1 MRAPFYRKLAF
12 VTVATSVHFYD
23 RVPGHHAKPPDANK
37 PMPQSEFEEYFA
49 ELTRKLDALEAEVA
63 ASEVGKH
70 FEDLK
75 REIKVL
81 YEAMRENHLL
91 LETVLENSAASIY
104 AKRKDGRYTYLNHE
118 MEALCNVVRD
128 QVLGKTDFEVFPR
141 EIAQQWRTNDLKA
154 MATGK
159 LTVAEETI
167 DSPQGERLVLSKKVP
182 LISASGEVEGICGI
196 STDITDRRRTE
207 LALREAVAKLEHERD
222 NKLTNVE
229 AIMAA
234 IAHEVR
240 QPLMAIAINGSAA
253 RRFLARVPADIDE
266 VAANLDRIINDSR
279 RASEVF
285 DSMLSLF
292 RREDQE
298 RQPID
303 INKIALEVLQ
313 SSRGELAG
321 RRVTTRT
328 ELASELPLI
337 SGHRRQLQQV
347 LSNLVQNAIEAMDT
361 TTDRDR
367 MLRVRTALHNRD
379 AIMVA
384 VEDSGPGLDPKQLGS
399 IFDAFFTT
407 KSHGIGLGLAICRMI
422 VERHG
427 GQLTA
432 ASDGNNGARFQ
443 FVLPTE
449 FSDAAHAN

>member
-1 MRAPFYRKLAF
+1 
-12 VTVATSVHFYD
+12 
-23 RVPGHHAKPPDANK
+23 
-37 PMPQSEFEEYFA
+37 MPRSEFEEYFA

-63 ASEVGKH
+63 ATEVADH

-75 REIKVL
+75 RQIKVL

-118 MEALCNVVRD
+118 MEALCNVVRE

-141 EIAQQWRTNDLKA
+141 EIAQQWRTNDLKT

-159 LTVAEETI
+159 LTVAEEAI
-167 DSPQGERLVLSKKVP
+167 DSPRGERLVLSKKVP

-196 STDITDRRRTE
+196 STDITDLRRTE
-207 LALREAVAKLEHERD
+207 LALREAVAKLERERD

-266 VAANLDRIINDSR
+266 VAANLDRIIKDSR

-285 DSMLSLF
+285 DSILALF

-298 RQPID
+298 RQPI
-303 INKIALEVLQ
+303 NVNEVALEVLQ
-313 SSRGELAG
+313 SSRGELDEH
-321 RRVTTRT
+321 RVTTRT

-337 SGHRRQLQQV
+337 SGHKRQLQQV
-347 LSNLVQNAIEAMDT
+347 ISNLVQNAIEAMDS

-367 MLRVRTALHNRD
+367 VLRVRTGLQNSD
-379 AIMVA
+379 AIVFA
-384 VEDSGPGLDPKQLGS
+384 VEDSGPGFDPKQLS
-399 IFDAFFTT
+399 RIFDAFFTT
-407 KSHGIGLGLAICRMI
+407 KSHGVGLGLAICRMI
-422 VERHG
+422 VQRHG

-449 FSDAAHAN
+449 FADAAHAN

>member
-1 MRAPFYRKLAF
+1 
-12 VTVATSVHFYD
+12 
-23 RVPGHHAKPPDANK
+23 
-37 PMPQSEFEEYFA
+37 MPKSEFEEHFA
-49 ELTRKLDALEAEVA
+49 ELTNRLDVLEAEVSA
-63 ASEVGKH
+63 TEVAKH
-70 FEDLK
+70 FDDVK
-75 REIKVL
+75 RQIKVL
-81 YEAMRENHLL
+81 YEVMRENQML

-118 MEALCNVVRD
+118 MEALCNVVRE
-128 QVLGKTDFEVFPR
+128 QVLDKTDFEVFPR
-141 EIAQQWRTNDLKA
+141 EIAQQWRANDLKA
-154 MATGK
+154 MTTGK
-159 LTVAEETI
+159 LVVAEETI
-167 DSPQGERLVLSKKVP
+167 DSPRGERLVLSKKVP
-182 LISASGEVEGICGI
+182 LTSSDGEVEGICGI
-196 STDITDRRRTE
+196 STDITDLRRTE
-207 LALREAVAKLEHERD
+207 LALREVVAKLERERD

-240 QPLMAIAINGSAA
+240 QPLMAIVINGSAA

-266 VAANLDRIINDSR
+266 ATANLNRIITDCR

-285 DSMLSLF
+285 DSILTLF

-298 RQPID
+298 RQAID
-303 INKIALEVLQ
+303 VNEITLEVLQ
-313 SSRGELAG
+313 SSRGELAEQ
-321 RRVTTRT
+321 RVTTRT

-337 SGHRRQLQQV
+337 SGHKRQLQQV
-347 LSNLVQNAIEAMDT
+347 ISNLVQNAIEAMDN

-367 MLRVRTALHNRD
+367 VLRVRTGLHNRD
-379 AIMVA
+379 AIIVA
-384 VEDSGPGLDPKQLGS
+384 VEDSGPGVDPKQLGS

-443 FVLPTE
+443 FVLPTD
-449 FSDAAHAN
+449 FSDAAREN

>member
-1 MRAPFYRKLAF
+1 MIVF
-12 VTVATSVHFYD
+12 
-23 RVPGHHAKPPDANK
+23 PGHHAKPPDANK
-37 PMPQSEFEEYFA
+37 PMPQSRFEEYFA

-75 REIKVL
+75 REIRVL

-118 MEALCNVVRD
+118 MEALCNVARE

-154 MATGK
+154 MTTGE

-167 DSPQGERLVLSKKVP
+167 DLPRGERLVLSKKVP

-196 STDITDRRRTE
+196 STDITDLRRTE
-207 LALREAVAKLEHERD
+207 LALREAVTKLERERD

-240 QPLMAIAINGSAA
+240 QPLMAIVINGGAA

-266 VAANLDRIINDSR
+266 ATANLNRIINDSR

-285 DSMLSLF
+285 DSILTLF

-298 RQPID
+298 RQAID
-303 INKIALEVLQ
+303 VNEIALEVLQ
-313 SSRGELAG
+313 SSRGELAEH
-321 RRVTTRT
+321 RVITRT

-347 LSNLVQNAIEAMDT
+347 ISNLVQNAIEAMDN

-367 MLRVRTALHNRD
+367 VLRVRTGLHNRD
-379 AIMVA
+379 AIIVA
-384 VEDSGPGLDPKQLGS
+384 VEDSGPGVDPKQSGS

-449 FSDAAHAN
+449 FTDAAHAN

>member
-1 MRAPFYRKLAF
+1 
-12 VTVATSVHFYD
+12 
-23 RVPGHHAKPPDANK
+23 
-37 PMPQSEFEEYFA
+37 MPQSEFEAYFA

-75 REIKVL
+75 REIRVL

-118 MEALCNVVRD
+118 MEALCNVVRE
-128 QVLGKTDFEVFPR
+128 QVLGKTDFEVFPS

-154 MATGK
+154 MTTGQ

-167 DSPQGERLVLSKKVP
+167 DLPRGERLVLSKKVP

-196 STDITDRRRTE
+196 STDITDLRRTE
-207 LALREAVAKLEHERD
+207 LALRAAVAKLEHEQD

-240 QPLMAIAINGSAA
+240 QPLMAIVINGSAA

-266 VAANLDRIINDSR
+266 ATANLNRIINDCR

-285 DSMLSLF
+285 DSILTLF

-298 RQPID
+298 RQAID
-303 INKIALEVLQ
+303 VNEIALEVLQ
-313 SSRGELAG
+313 SSRGELAEH
-321 RRVTTRT
+321 RVITRT

-337 SGHRRQLQQV
+337 SGHRGQLQQV
-347 LSNLVQNAIEAMDT
+347 ISNLVQNAIEAMDT

-367 MLRVRTALHNRD
+367 MLRMRTALHNRD

-432 ASDGNNGARFQ
+432 ASDRNNGARFQ

-449 FSDAAHAN
+449 FADVAHTN

>member
-1 MRAPFYRKLAF
+1 
-12 VTVATSVHFYD
+12 
-23 RVPGHHAKPPDANK
+23 
-37 PMPQSEFEEYFA
+37 MPKSEFEEHFA
-49 ELTRKLDALEAEVA
+49 ELTNRLDVLEAEVSA
-63 ASEVGKH
+63 TEVAKH
-70 FEDLK
+70 FDDVK
-75 REIKVL
+75 RQIKVL
-81 YEAMRENHLL
+81 YEAMRENQML

-118 MEALCNVVRD
+118 MEALCNVVRE
-128 QVLGKTDFEVFPR
+128 QVLDKTDFEVFPR
-141 EIAQQWRTNDLKA
+141 EIAQQWRANDLKA
-154 MATGK
+154 MTTGK
-159 LTVAEETI
+159 LVVAEETI
-167 DSPQGERLVLSKKVP
+167 DSPRGERLVLSKKVP
-182 LISASGEVEGICGI
+182 LTSSDGEVEGICGI
-196 STDITDRRRTE
+196 STDITDLRRTE
-207 LALREAVAKLEHERD
+207 LALREVVAKLERERD

-240 QPLMAIAINGSAA
+240 QPLMAIVINGSAA

-266 VAANLDRIINDSR
+266 ATANLNRIITDCR

-285 DSMLSLF
+285 DSILTLF

-298 RQPID
+298 RQAID
-303 INKIALEVLQ
+303 VNEITLEVLQ
-313 SSRGELAG
+313 SSRGELAEH
-321 RRVTTRT
+321 RVTTRT

-337 SGHRRQLQQV
+337 SGHKRQLQQV
-347 LSNLVQNAIEAMDT
+347 ISNLVQNAIEAMDN

-367 MLRVRTALHNRD
+367 VLRVRTGLHNRD
-379 AIMVA
+379 AIIVA
-384 VEDSGPGLDPKQLGS
+384 VEDSGPGVDPKQLGS

-443 FVLPTE
+443 FVLPTD
-449 FSDAAHAN
+449 FSDAAREN

>member
-1 MRAPFYRKLAF
+1 
-12 VTVATSVHFYD
+12 
-23 RVPGHHAKPPDANK
+23 
-37 PMPQSEFEEYFA
+37 MPKSEFEERFA
-49 ELTRKLDALEAEVA
+49 ELENRLDALEAEGA
-63 ASEVGKH
+63 TTEIAKH
-70 FEDLK
+70 VNDIK
-75 REIKVL
+75 RQIKAL
-81 YEAMRENHLL
+81 YETMRENNLL

-118 MEALCNVVRD
+118 MEVLCNVTRE

-141 EIAQQWRTNDLKA
+141 EIAQQWRTNDLRS
-154 MATGK
+154 MATGE

-167 DSPQGERLVLSKKVP
+167 DSPRGERLVLSRKVP
-182 LISASGEVEGICGI
+182 LISSSGEVEGICGI
-196 STDITDRRRTE
+196 SADITDLRRTE
-207 LALREAVAKLEHERD
+207 LALREAVAKLERERD

-240 QPLMAIAINGSAA
+240 QPLMAIVINGSAA

-266 VAANLDRIINDSR
+266 ATANLNRIINDCR

-285 DSMLSLF
+285 DSILTLF
-292 RREDQE
+292 RRDDQE
-298 RQPID
+298 RQAID
-303 INKIALEVLQ
+303 VNEIAREVLL
-313 SSRGELAG
+313 SSRAELVE

-337 SGHRRQLQQV
+337 HGHRRQLQQV
-347 LSNLVQNAIEAMDT
+347 ISNLVQNAIEAMDS
-361 TTDRDR
+361 TTDRGR
-367 MLRVRTALHNRD
+367 LLRVRTGLRNRD
-379 AIMVA
+379 AIIVA
-384 VEDSGPGLDPKQLGS
+384 VEDSGPGIDSKQLSS

-432 ASDGNNGARFQ
+432 ASDGNNGAQFH

-449 FSDAAHAN
+449 FVDAAGVNSPV